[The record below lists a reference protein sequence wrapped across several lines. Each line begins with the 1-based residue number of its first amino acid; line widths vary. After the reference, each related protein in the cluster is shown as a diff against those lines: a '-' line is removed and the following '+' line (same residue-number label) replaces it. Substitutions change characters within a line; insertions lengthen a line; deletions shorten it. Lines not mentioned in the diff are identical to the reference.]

1 MKGGGVWCGEMQ
13 DNKDLFEMEERD
25 LMKDLR
31 ELPR

>member
-1 MKGGGVWCGEMQ
+1 MCGCMMQ